1 MKKAALIVA
10 LCGLVALLWASAVK
24 TPHHAYR
31 LTVSVETPQGVKS
44 GSSVVHVFM
53 DTRKGVLPNTGGG
66 TAIWGDAILLDLG
79 DGKNVVALL
88 APDDIA
94 LKAFGGAGRSLM
106 PDEIKSLTGEVVLNR
121 GLVPTLV
128 TFPDLNDP
136 ASATI
141 VYGVRWR
148 DTPPQGVA
156 PDYIDDFKAILGVG
170 YGFRSAT
177 IEMVPAGIWPLN
189 LVGLT
194 GLPVTRGIEK
204 KLAWIGHYE
213 LETAFER
220 RLRSSVGRSGS
231 LMPGMNLRRN
241 I

>member
-31 LTVSVETPQGVKS
+31 LTVSFETPQGLKR
-44 GSSVVHVFM
+44 GTSVVHVFV
-53 DTRKGVLPNTGGG
+53 DTRKGLLPNTGGG
-66 TAIWGDAILLDLG
+66 TAIWGEAIFVDLG

-94 LKAFGGAGRSLM
+94 LQAFGRAGRSLM
-106 PDEIKSLTGEVVLNR
+106 PDEVKSLTGEVALNR
-121 GLVPTLV
+121 VFVPTVV

-136 ASATI
+136 AGATI
-141 VYGVRWR
+141 LYGVRWR
-148 DTPPQGVA
+148 TTPPQGVA
-156 PDYIDDFKAILGVG
+156 PDYIDDFKAVLGVG

-204 KLAWIGHYE
+204 RIPFLASHREQLYRQSSQLGRYVPMLGH
-213 LETAFER
+213 F
-220 RLRSSVGRSGS
+220 VQ
-231 LMPGMNLRRN
+231 
-241 I
+241 

>member
-1 MKKAALIVA
+1 MKKAALIFA

-44 GSSVVHVFM
+44 GTSVVHVFM
-53 DTRKGVLPNTGGG
+53 DTRKGLLPNTGGG
-66 TAIWGDAILLDLG
+66 TAIWGDAIVLDLG

-94 LKAFGGAGRSLM
+94 LKAFGRAGRSLM
-106 PDEIKSLTGEVVLNR
+106 PDEVKSLTGEVVLYR
-121 GLVPTLV
+121 VLVPTVV

-136 ASATI
+136 AGATI

-156 PDYIDDFKAILGVG
+156 PDYIDDFRAVLGVG

-177 IEMVPAGIWPLN
+177 IELVPGGIWPLN

-194 GLPVTRGIEK
+194 GLPVTRGVEK
-204 KLAWIGHYE
+204 RIPFLASHREQLYRQSSQLGRYVPMLGH
-213 LETAFER
+213 FVR
-220 RLRSSVGRSGS
+220 
-231 LMPGMNLRRN
+231 
-241 I
+241 